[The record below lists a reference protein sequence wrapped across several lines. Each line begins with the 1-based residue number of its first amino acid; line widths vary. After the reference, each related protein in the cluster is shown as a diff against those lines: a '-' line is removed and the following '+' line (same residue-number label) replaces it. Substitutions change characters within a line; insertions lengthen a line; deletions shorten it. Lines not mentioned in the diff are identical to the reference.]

1 MKVDFTSISK
11 SLSSAKVYAFI
22 LFYFILFYF
31 LILLRRTVSFF
42 FFFFNF
48 AAQTGE

>member
-1 MKVDFTSISK
+1 MKVDFTPISK
-11 SLSSAKVYAFI
+11 SLSSAKVHA
-22 LFYFILFYF
+22 FILFYF

-42 FFFFNF
+42 FLNF

>member
-11 SLSSAKVYAFI
+11 SLSSAKVHAFT
-22 LFYFILFYF
+22 LFYFVLFF
-31 LILLRRTVSFF
+31 DSAKAHSF